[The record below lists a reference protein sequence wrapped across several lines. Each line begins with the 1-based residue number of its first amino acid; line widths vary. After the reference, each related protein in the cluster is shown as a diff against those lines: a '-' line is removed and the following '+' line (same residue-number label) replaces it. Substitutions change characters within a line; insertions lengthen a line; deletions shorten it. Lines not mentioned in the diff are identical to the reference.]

1 MDVSFALFYSYSCSV
16 ILKLGVLSVV
26 LRRHLAFGSPF
37 TSPIAR
43 LPITRQEWEN
53 GDLSPTQKWM
63 EMFSW
68 DKRTKKVFLHE
79 VNLGPGLS
87 EAREAASIWG
97 AIYQKVLLMGKWQ
110 KIS

>member
-1 MDVSFALFYSYSCSV
+1 MTCLDTLLIIV
-16 ILKLGVLSVV
+16 ILNLGVFSLV
-26 LRRHLAFGSPF
+26 LHQLAFGSPF
-37 TSPIAR
+37 NSPIAR
-43 LPITRQEWEN
+43 LHITRQEWEN